1 MWPKRIKQRG
11 KKVYQMAKRLTKKR
25 RKSIRAGL
33 TYLMIISVL
42 SLAAY
47 GYKYINS
54 YFQDNLAAFKL
65 VDIDIKGN
73 HILSRT
79 DILKLCGLPKGET
92 QLLHLRPSE
101 VVKNLIRSPYIK
113 SAGAVRSLPA
123 TLRIVVEERK
133 PVAFIYGRGLNLI
146 DEEGVLMPIPKNHLN
161 WNLPF
166 ITGVNETLGTLGE
179 KTVSRRA
186 LLGAEILVYMRW
198 MKSPLSEVISEL
210 NLSRKNDLRLRLIQ
224 GGASVRFDRKNYQE
238 NLFLLSQYFKKYL
251 DWSRLAAYDYFD
263 VRYNDQLIIKEKR
276 G

>member
-1 MWPKRIKQRG
+1 
-11 KKVYQMAKRLTKKR
+11 MAKRLTKKR

-33 TYLMIISVL
+33 TYLAVLTVL
-42 SLAAY
+42 SFAAY

-54 YFQDNLAAFKL
+54 YLQDNLASFKL

-79 DILKLCGLPKGET
+79 EILELCGLPKGET
-92 QLLHLRPSE
+92 KLLYLRPSQ
-101 VVKNLIRSPYIK
+101 VVKNLIKSPYIK

-146 DEEGVLMPIPKNHLN
+146 GEDGVLMPVPKNHLS

-166 ITGVNETLGTLGE
+166 ITGVKEALGSLGE
-179 KTVSRRA
+179 KTLSKKA
-186 LLGAEILVYMRW
+186 LLGTEILVYMRW
-198 MKSPLSEVISEL
+198 MQSPLSEVVSEIDMG
-210 NLSRKNDLRLRLIQ
+210 RINDLRLKLVR
-224 GGASVRFDRKNYQE
+224 GGASVRFNKKNYQE

-263 VRYNDQLIIKEKR
+263 VRYQDQLIVKEKR